1 MPAIR
6 LPAWLRRGLEAG
18 LFAGL
23 LSLLTVIAYRWD
35 RGAAVGVATLPVG
48 LTGSIVLA
56 LPVLAVG
63 VFAVVYPVGL
73 AATRLDAILGAVTG
87 AIVAADLLALITVA
101 AGERV
106 AILGGASVLPVGFLA
121 AILATPAA
129 VGGIVHQPFDLFSR
143 FTFPSVSSIE
153 AASSRIAFDSSSM
166 ASFSS
171 CERAARSA

>member
-1 MPAIR
+1 MRALRPPR
-6 LPAWLRRGLEAG
+6 WLRRGLEAG

-106 AILGGASVLPVGFLA
+106 AILGGANVLPVGFLA

-129 VGGIVHQPFDLFSR
+129 VGGIAASQLFSPHGFGR
-143 FTFPSVSSIE
+143 RAGRIGAV
-153 AASSRIAFDSSSM
+153 AAVIVATPILLVGVPLL
-166 ASFSS
+166 A
-171 CERAARSA
+171 

>member
-1 MPAIR
+1 MRALRPPR
-6 LPAWLRRGLEAG
+6 WLRRGLEAG

-63 VFAVVYPVGL
+63 VFAVAYPVGL

-121 AILATPAA
+121 AILAMPAA
-129 VGGIVHQPFDLFSR
+129 VGGIAASQLFSPHGFGR
-143 FTFPSVSSIE
+143 RAGRIGAV
-153 AASSRIAFDSSSM
+153 AAIIVATPILLVGVPLL
-166 ASFSS
+166 A
-171 CERAARSA
+171 

>member
-1 MPAIR
+1 MRALRPPR
-6 LPAWLRRGLEAG
+6 WLRRGLEAG

-48 LTGSIVLA
+48 LTGSIVFA

-73 AATRLDAILGAVTG
+73 AATRLDAIFGAVTG
-87 AIVAADLLALITVA
+87 TIVAADLLALITVA

-106 AILGGASVLPVGFLA
+106 AILGGANVLPVGFLA

-129 VGGIVHQPFDLFSR
+129 VGGIAASQLFSPHGFGR
-143 FTFPSVSSIE
+143 RAGRIGAV
-153 AASSRIAFDSSSM
+153 AAVIVATPILLVGVPLL
-166 ASFSS
+166 A
-171 CERAARSA
+171 

>member
-1 MPAIR
+1 MRALRPPR
-6 LPAWLRRGLEAG
+6 WLRRGLEAG

-129 VGGIVHQPFDLFSR
+129 VGGIAASQLFSPHGFGR
-143 FTFPSVSSIE
+143 RAGRIGAV
-153 AASSRIAFDSSSM
+153 AAVIVATPILLVGVPLL
-166 ASFSS
+166 A
-171 CERAARSA
+171 

>member
-1 MPAIR
+1 MRALRP
-6 LPAWLRRGLEAG
+6 PTWLRRGLEAG

-23 LSLLTVIAYRWD
+23 LALLTVIAYRWD

-48 LTGSIVLA
+48 LRGSIVLA

-73 AATRLDAILGAVTG
+73 AATRLDAIFGAVTG
-87 AIVAADLLALITVA
+87 TIVAADLLALITVA

-106 AILGGASVLPVGFLA
+106 AILGGANVLPVGFLA

-129 VGGIVHQPFDLFSR
+129 VGGIAASQLFSPHGFGR
-143 FTFPSVSSIE
+143 RAGRIGAV
-153 AASSRIAFDSSSM
+153 AAVIVATPILLVGVPLL
-166 ASFSS
+166 A
-171 CERAARSA
+171 

>member
-1 MPAIR
+1 MRALRPPR
-6 LPAWLRRGLEAG
+6 WLRRGLEAG

-48 LTGSIVLA
+48 LTGSIVFA

-106 AILGGASVLPVGFLA
+106 AILGGANVLPVGFLA

-129 VGGIVHQPFDLFSR
+129 VGGIAASQLFSPHGFGR
-143 FTFPSVSSIE
+143 RAGRIGAV
-153 AASSRIAFDSSSM
+153 AAVIVATPILLVGVPLL
-166 ASFSS
+166 A
-171 CERAARSA
+171 

>member
-1 MPAIR
+1 MRALRPPR
-6 LPAWLRRGLEAG
+6 WLRRGLEAG

-63 VFAVVYPVGL
+63 VFAIAYPVGL

-106 AILGGASVLPVGFLA
+106 AIVGGANVLPVGFLA

-129 VGGIVHQPFDLFSR
+129 VGGIAASQLFSPHGFGR
-143 FTFPSVSSIE
+143 RAGRIGAV
-153 AASSRIAFDSSSM
+153 AAVIVATPILLVGVPLL
-166 ASFSS
+166 A
-171 CERAARSA
+171 

>member
-1 MPAIR
+1 MRALRPPR
-6 LPAWLRRGLEAG
+6 WLRRGLEAG

-23 LSLLTVIAYRWD
+23 LSLLTVIAYGWD

-63 VFAVVYPVGL
+63 VFAIAYPVGL

-106 AILGGASVLPVGFLA
+106 AIVGGANVLPVGFLA

-129 VGGIVHQPFDLFSR
+129 VGGIAASQLFSPHGFGR
-143 FTFPSVSSIE
+143 RAGRIGAV
-153 AASSRIAFDSSSM
+153 AAVIVATPILLVGVPLL
-166 ASFSS
+166 A
-171 CERAARSA
+171 

>member
-1 MPAIR
+1 MRALRPPR
-6 LPAWLRRGLEAG
+6 WLRRGLEAG

-48 LTGSIVLA
+48 LTGSIVFA

-63 VFAVVYPVGL
+63 VFAVVYPVGM

-101 AGERV
+101 AGARIT
-106 AILGGASVLPVGFLA
+106 ILGGANVLPVGFLA

-129 VGGIVHQPFDLFSR
+129 VGGIAASQLFSPHGFGR
-143 FTFPSVSSIE
+143 RAGRTGAV
-153 AASSRIAFDSSSM
+153 AAVIVATPILLVGVPLL
-166 ASFSS
+166 A
-171 CERAARSA
+171 

>member
-6 LPAWLRRGLEAG
+6 FPAWLRRGLEAG

-23 LSLLTVIAYRWD
+23 LSLLTVVAYHWD
-35 RGAAVGVATLPVG
+35 RGAAVGVAALPAG
-48 LTGSIVLA
+48 PTGTIVLA

-63 VFAVVYPVGL
+63 VFAIAYPIGL
-73 AATRLDAILGAVTG
+73 TATRLDAILGAATG
-87 AIVAADLLALITVA
+87 AVVAADLLTLITVL

-129 VGGIVHQPFDLFSR
+129 VGGIAASQLFSPHGFGR
-143 FTFPSVSSIE
+143 R
-153 AASSRIAFDSSSM
+153 AGRIGAVV
-166 ASFSS
+166 AV
-171 CERAARSA
+171 AVATPILLIGVPLLA

>member
-1 MPAIR
+1 MRALRPPR
-6 LPAWLRRGLEAG
+6 WLRRGLEAG

-129 VGGIVHQPFDLFSR
+129 VGGIAASQLFSPHGFGR
-143 FTFPSVSSIE
+143 RAGRIGAV
-153 AASSRIAFDSSSM
+153 AAIIVATPILLVGVPLL
-166 ASFSS
+166 A
-171 CERAARSA
+171 